1 MQKNI
6 KSAFVILLALFALLV
21 ILAAFFGALK
31 HLSEAE
37 PISFVL
43 GALSFVASII
53 VWLASWA
60 MLIKEG
66 QFSKKILTGFSCVFA
81 SLTPVQVG
89 ADAMRSLRM
98 KKLFAVPYRETLA
111 ASMAVKG
118 MKFLLIALVASA
130 SFFLAML
137 NPGIEPWLKLT
148 LLSGF
153 AVVATAA
160 ALFLLPLSRRIGSRI
175 AYFFEWLSHYLR
187 QAKRL
192 GAKRFFPRLFALS
205 KRLSGYFEHYSLYMR
220 EIPASKLALVA
231 LLALAS
237 IAFEFLA
244 FAFCFASVNASIPL
258 YSMVVLFSILAIL
271 EHVPFLPRGIGVVE
285 IFGILF
291 LSLESISAGSLSMPQ
306 VVAIIILFDFMRL
319 VIPAL
324 LSLAAYCALSKKAG
338 KAGNDS
344 RWPALPKHGNG

>member
-6 KSAFVILLALFALLV
+6 KKAFVILLAIFALLA

-66 QFSKKILTGFSCVFA
+66 SFSKKILVGFSCVFA

-89 ADAMRSLRM
+89 ADAMRSLSM
-98 KKLFAVPYRETLA
+98 KELFAVPYTETIA

-118 MKFLLIALVASA
+118 VKFLLIALVASA

-137 NPGIEPWLKLT
+137 NPDIEPWLKLT

-153 AVVATAA
+153 AVVAIAA
-160 ALFLLPLSRRIGSRI
+160 ALFLLPLSRRIGGRI
-175 AYFFEWLSHYLR
+175 AYFFEWLSHYIR
-187 QAKRL
+187 QA
-192 GAKRFFPRLFALS
+192 

-220 EIPASKLALVA
+220 EIPASRLALVA

-244 FAFCFASVNASIPL
+244 FAFCFASVNAPIPL
-258 YSMVVLFSILAIL
+258 YSMVVLFSILAVL

-291 LSLESISAGSLSMPQ
+291 LSLEPISAGSLSMPQ

-324 LSLAAYCALSKKAG
+324 LSLAAYAALSKKAG

-344 RWPALPKHGNG
+344 RWPALPKHGND

>member
-6 KSAFVILLALFALLV
+6 KKAFVILLAIFALLV
-21 ILAAFFGALK
+21 ILAIFFGAFES
-31 HLSEAE
+31 LSEAE
-37 PISFVL
+37 PFSFAL
-43 GALSFVASII
+43 GALSFVASIL

-60 MLIKEG
+60 MLIKKG
-66 QFSKKILTGFSCVFA
+66 SFSKKILAGFSCVFA

-98 KKLFAVPYRETLA
+98 KELFALPYRETIA

-137 NPGIEPWLKLT
+137 NPNIEPWLKLT

-153 AVVATAA
+153 AVVAIAA
-160 ALFLLPLSRRIGSRI
+160 ALFLLPLSRRIGFRI
-175 AYFFEWLSHYLR
+175 AGFFEWLSLYLK
-187 QAKRL
+187 QA
-192 GAKRFFPRLFALS
+192 
-205 KRLSGYFEHYSLYMR
+205 KRLSGYFEHYSLYIR

-291 LSLESISAGSLSMPQ
+291 LSLESISTGALSMPQ

-324 LSLAAYCALSKKAG
+324 LSLAAYAAISRGDG
-338 KAGNDS
+338 KACKK
-344 RWPALPKHGNG
+344 PEMTF